1 MESAAP
7 GAAAAAPQTVQD
19 MCKFTDR
26 PHHNIAYKRCPF
38 YHVPEHCNHYR
49 IASLH
54 PPAYPVTATASRFP
68 INRNSIWRRMRTEA
82 LRSVWV
88 KRAPWMKRLCRT
100 ATYYLHTTS
109 EKNQE
114 ASSKFVETKSW
125 PSLKPETPLTLP
137 TCHGAQWP
145 TNWQRTALLHFVLVT
160 EHDNWCSGLEHQQ
173 LVGSVAHISVHADT
187 CTPHN
192 YASYIDLNH
201 PICFS
206 YKSLSPGRRQHKNI
220 LTPHILWSPNVHY
233 RIHKCPPSVPILSQ
247 NDQLHTRTSHF
258 LKMHL
263 NIIFPIYAWVSQ
275 VFPSGFPTKTLYTPL
290 LSPHT
295 CYIPRPSHSSRFDP
309 PHNIWWAVEI
319 ILSSLLCSFLH
330 SPVTSSI
337 LENTSSLHLSFP
349 PRVLHTPPI
358 SFFSIWSPAQYLVSS
373 TDHFKLLIM

>member
-7 GAAAAAPQTVQD
+7 GAAAAAPQMVQD

-125 PSLKPETPLTLP
+125 PSLKPETPP
-137 TCHGAQWP
+137 TCTNMSRCALTDKLAAHRSSFCAGHGTW
-145 TNWQRTALLHFVLVT
+145 
-160 EHDNWCSGLEHQQ
+160 Q
-173 LVGSVAHISVHADT
+173 LVQRFGASAVGWQCSTHICTRRHVHT
-187 CTPHN
+187 TQLRLIHRPQPSYMFQLQILITRKTSTQKYTNSPHFME
-192 YASYIDLNH
+192 
-201 PICFS
+201 PER
-206 YKSLSPGRRQHKNI
+206 SL
-220 LTPHILWSPNVHY
+220 PH
-233 RIHKCPPSVPILSQ
+233 
-247 NDQLHTRTSHF
+247 
-258 LKMHL
+258 
-263 NIIFPIYAWVSQ
+263 SQ
-275 VFPSGFPTKTLYTPL
+275 VPAK
-290 LSPHT
+290 
-295 CYIPRPSHSSRFDP
+295 
-309 PHNIWWAVEI
+309 
-319 ILSSLLCSFLH
+319 CSY
-330 SPVTSSI
+330 P
-337 LENTSSLHLSFP
+337 
-349 PRVLHTPPI
+349 
-358 SFFSIWSPAQYLVSS
+358 
-373 TDHFKLLIM
+373 